1 MLKISN
7 LKIPLFIT
15 YVFLISPALEVSHIH
30 GITFT
35 AAHWAGSW
43 LRFEGSDLV
52 MSQCVEHNGNGM
64 SIIFDTLFIAT
75 LATSLS
81 FHSFIFLTWNVVYLT
96 LIDKI
101 QLAADW
107 QSWSLS
113 GGLLQTSEATSAA
126 LPPIVMC
133 QEQEEEAEAGWM
145 TEISR
150 MNGFM
155 SVYVSMR

>member
-1 MLKISN
+1 M
-7 LKIPLFIT
+7 F
-15 YVFLISPALEVSHIH
+15 FLISPALEVSHIH
-30 GITFT
+30 GITFI
-35 AAHWAGSW
+35 AGHWAGSW

-52 MSQCVEHNGNGM
+52 MSQWVECNGNGM
-64 SIIFDTLFIAT
+64 SIIFDSVFIAT
-75 LATSLS
+75 LSTLLS
-81 FHSFIFLTWNVVYLT
+81 FHNFIFLTWNVVYLM

-113 GGLLQTSEATSAA
+113 GGVLQTSETTSAA

-133 QEQEEEAEAGWM
+133 QVQEEEAEAGWM

-155 SVYVSMR
+155 SVYVSAR

>member
-1 MLKISN
+1 
-7 LKIPLFIT
+7 
-15 YVFLISPALEVSHIH
+15 
-30 GITFT
+30 
-35 AAHWAGSW
+35 
-43 LRFEGSDLV
+43 
-52 MSQCVEHNGNGM
+52 MSQCVERNGNGM
-64 SIIFDTLFIAT
+64 SIIFDSLFAT
-75 LATSLS
+75 LLS
-81 FHSFIFLTWNVVYLT
+81 FHNFIFLSWNIVYLM

-113 GGLLQTSEATSAA
+113 SGLLQTSETTSAA

-133 QEQEEEAEAGWM
+133 QVQEEEAEAGWM

-155 SVYVSMR
+155 SVYVSVR